1 MHDLHPAEKQAL
13 FSLAAKEKKKVR
25 SRSLPGRTERSP
37 VPAGKTMP
45 HSGK

>member
-1 MHDLHPAEKQAL
+1 MHGLHPAERQAP
-13 FSLAAKEKKKVR
+13 FSPDAKEKKKVR